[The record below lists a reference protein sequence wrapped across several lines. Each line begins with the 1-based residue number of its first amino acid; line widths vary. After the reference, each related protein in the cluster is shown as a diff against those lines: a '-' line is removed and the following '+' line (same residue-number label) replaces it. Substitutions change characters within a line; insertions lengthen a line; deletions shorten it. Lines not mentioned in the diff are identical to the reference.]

1 MEFENETWRE
11 IATRISHNAR
21 SGNAKPWAPRLA
33 KIEGKVIELALKV
46 CKDPKIDANEARL
59 EKAALHSLGR
69 NKGDI
74 ERLIKYRSGKRPK
87 AVAGDAAKFN
97 AFASLLAEIHG
108 LLEGVIVPPA
118 RGSREQKILEQIEHS
133 VRYANEAEMD
143 CPKIPKQALDRLL
156 QWGREFRLKQSSRFV
171 HGERVYFRQ
180 IRAHHSTT
188 EPQLARNLETS
199 MATEPAKTGDDDK
212 AFAKFSDT
220 LSKVISAIDGL
231 CSRMDELDAKAE
243 KSRKDSED
251 AAGEREKQMK
261 DELEAL
267 KSHTNM
273 QPEERSGFGEAQ
285 ARANS
290 VYRLNGKQ
298 APPVMA
304 GEKLFDYRRRLLA
317 PLLKDSAQFA
327 KINLAATNLDILD
340 AIEPVVL
347 ADAAA
352 AARDVSKIPGGQ
364 MRKTER
370 RDATG
375 RTITE
380 WHGSWMA
387 SQPVPPISLRRVR
400 PELMAGRI

>member
-1 MEFENETWRE
+1 
-11 IATRISHNAR
+11 
-21 SGNAKPWAPRLA
+21 
-33 KIEGKVIELALKV
+33 
-46 CKDPKIDANEARL
+46 
-59 EKAALHSLGR
+59 
-69 NKGDI
+69 
-74 ERLIKYRSGKRPK
+74 
-87 AVAGDAAKFN
+87 
-97 AFASLLAEIHG
+97 
-108 LLEGVIVPPA
+108 
-118 RGSREQKILEQIEHS
+118 
-133 VRYANEAEMD
+133 
-143 CPKIPKQALDRLL
+143 
-156 QWGREFRLKQSSRFV
+156 
-171 HGERVYFRQ
+171 
-180 IRAHHSTT
+180 
-188 EPQLARNLETS
+188 

-285 ARANS
+285 ARADS

-400 PELMAGRI
+400 PELMAGRIRNVNWRASSGRPAALPARSLGWSSWAPGALAHARGPSCRRWDLESSDVQAFLDSGESRGDGAFGHGGAYHVHGAAGAILHHTADHLLAQCWQRDGDDHIDSEHHGRICRFEHAADARDRQHRDQSERRGSLQSHLGDADLDSGRCGGNAGLRLGDKARRTDAKRGAGPGDQRMDARAALLSHGESRGD

>member
-1 MEFENETWRE
+1 
-11 IATRISHNAR
+11 
-21 SGNAKPWAPRLA
+21 
-33 KIEGKVIELALKV
+33 
-46 CKDPKIDANEARL
+46 
-59 EKAALHSLGR
+59 
-69 NKGDI
+69 
-74 ERLIKYRSGKRPK
+74 
-87 AVAGDAAKFN
+87 
-97 AFASLLAEIHG
+97 
-108 LLEGVIVPPA
+108 
-118 RGSREQKILEQIEHS
+118 
-133 VRYANEAEMD
+133 
-143 CPKIPKQALDRLL
+143 
-156 QWGREFRLKQSSRFV
+156 
-171 HGERVYFRQ
+171 
-180 IRAHHSTT
+180 
-188 EPQLARNLETS
+188 

-261 DELEAL
+261 DELAL
-267 KSHTNM
+267 LRNHAEM
-273 QPEERSGFGEAQ
+273 QPDDRAGYGEVQ
-285 ARANS
+285 ARADA

-298 APPVMA
+298 APPPLA
-304 GEKLFDYRRRLLA
+304 GEKIIDYRRRLLGA
-317 PLLKDSAQFA
+317 LQGASPQFS
-327 KINLAATNLDILD
+327 KVDLRKATPDVID
-340 AIEPVVL
+340 ALESTIL
-347 ADAAA
+347 ADAEF
-352 AARDVSKIPGGQ
+352 AARDTSKIPVGT

>member
-1 MEFENETWRE
+1 
-11 IATRISHNAR
+11 
-21 SGNAKPWAPRLA
+21 
-33 KIEGKVIELALKV
+33 
-46 CKDPKIDANEARL
+46 
-59 EKAALHSLGR
+59 
-69 NKGDI
+69 
-74 ERLIKYRSGKRPK
+74 
-87 AVAGDAAKFN
+87 
-97 AFASLLAEIHG
+97 
-108 LLEGVIVPPA
+108 
-118 RGSREQKILEQIEHS
+118 
-133 VRYANEAEMD
+133 
-143 CPKIPKQALDRLL
+143 
-156 QWGREFRLKQSSRFV
+156 
-171 HGERVYFRQ
+171 
-180 IRAHHSTT
+180 
-188 EPQLARNLETS
+188 

-317 PLLKDSAQFA
+317 PLLKELRAVREDQSSRDEPRHFGRDRTGCAGRRRRRRAGRFKDSWRPDAQDRA
-327 KINLAATNLDILD
+327 PRRDRPHDHRMARQLDGVSAGSADLAA
-340 AIEPVVL
+340 PR
-347 ADAAA
+347 
-352 AARDVSKIPGGQ
+352 AARAYGWKNLKCES
-364 MRKTER
+364 
-370 RDATG
+370 
-375 RTITE
+375 
-380 WHGSWMA
+380 
-387 SQPVPPISLRRVR
+387 
-400 PELMAGRI
+400 AGF